1 MNQRGLF
8 MARKNNRN
16 KQSREQVE
24 KMYKRYESK
33 FPTGAPH
40 LDEADFVAEVI
51 KRRKHKSHDVV
62 MDIVR
67 DTKYD
72 MSQAQA
78 RSLRK
83 AMAKYNAMAEEK
95 DKVRVPTIRDIRKG
109 NVPEEFKSALSLRY
123 EELRKSGLSWQD
135 AKDTIS
141 QEYFGSPE

>member
-1 MNQRGLF
+1 
-8 MARKNNRN
+8 MAN
-16 KQSREQVE
+16 KSKQYRLSEE
-24 KMYKRYESK
+24 KARRMYKRYESK
-33 FPTGAPH
+33 FPNGEPH
-40 LDEADFVAEVI
+40 LDEADFIAEVI

-72 MSQAQA
+72 ISQAQA

-83 AMAKYNAMAEEK
+83 AMAKYNAMVDEK
-95 DKVRVPTIRDIRKG
+95 EQIRVPTIRDIRKG
-109 NVPEEFKSALSLRY
+109 NIPDEFKSALSLRY
-123 EELRKSGLSWQD
+123 QELRKSGVSWQD

>member
-1 MNQRGLF
+1 
-8 MARKNNRN
+8 MAKENKQN
-16 KQSREQVE
+16 KQSKQYKLSKDKAS

-33 FPTGAPH
+33 FPNGEPH

-72 MSQAQA
+72 ISQAQA

-83 AMAKYNAMAEEK
+83 AMAKYNAMVEEK
-95 DKVRVPTIRDIRKG
+95 EQIKVPTIRDIRKG
-109 NVPEEFKSALSLRY
+109 NIPEEFKSALSLRY